1 MDAQSIVSCLE
12 GAGSAEAAVRTSSE
26 AQLRKFEDE
35 PGFHALLQGLYLDR
49 GVPEQVR
56 WQAAIYFKNSINS
69 HWRKTSTKPIG
80 DEEKQEIRSRLFN
93 VADEKNKRIGD
104 QNAAAA
110 ARIARMD
117 FPRDWPSL
125 MEDIYKVVEH
135 AERSGDVVSR
145 FNCCKILYH
154 VVKTLSMAKLGQT
167 RPRMQAQVGPFMTL
181 LTGSYESLVNSWLQ
195 SGDNEAME
203 LSVMELKCLSRLLV
217 EGYEHCNRDDAAR
230 RFFSISA
237 NHFTQFLAL
246 YSSSW
251 PSDVLAKHVK
261 VLGKMYISLIDR
273 QSSAFVLMD
282 QATLSVLETT
292 ISLLEDKTKL
302 FHDNNSQMDEE
313 NFTFWEGT
321 LVRGLMLIDNLIKLK
336 HGSISMRH
344 RTEEDREEAKRAVD
358 ILNNVVFSEELLVRI
373 VETLLLYCMRLQT
386 RDLEMWHSD
395 PEEFFILELRD
406 SWEFQLRSSGAK
418 VFGDLLANFGEQ
430 MVPKI
435 ISYLN
440 MALDSNNQEIDIL
453 QKDCAL
459 QAFQMSSFALSE
471 QVDFDQVF
479 PNGIVPLAHLQ
490 GDRNL
495 RIIRRRICY
504 VLSEWVSV
512 KCSPENRV
520 LGYKTLLGF
529 LEESDEL
536 NDLVV
541 QLEAMQAIRYMVDEY
556 MFDPNGFLPYVHQV
570 VGHLFRLLRTVSTV
584 EVKHELLKILSILIE
599 QCGESLAPYADVI
612 QQMIPQAWEEETL
625 QGVVLQILANI
636 VTITQNACPTI
647 SAPILQVTLEPN
659 NLLFEDALPLW
670 KSVVQVSDEPNEQ
683 VFNLVE
689 RLIEGI
695 ESSTEM
701 LTELLEILAEY
712 FKLSYHMVLDT
723 YGNRLFSL
731 FASYIP
737 NLRAEAI
744 SVLCQSI
751 DWLQLLSKAA
761 EYGPIFQQTG
771 FLSALISQT
780 FEQDT
785 SAFTA
790 VKVYN
795 IVGRLAF
802 DDPNLT
808 WTYIEPNAEQ
818 VWNKWLERYDNIGAP
833 KEQKLQAL
841 GITRMLYT
849 KQQIILNSVP
859 QIMSIWETVMDSEDS
874 LNPDEEIEFS
884 TDNKKDK
891 QILQTDPVFTISL
904 KDEVM
909 NIQSQLHLPNI

>member
-1 MDAQSIVSCLE
+1 MEAESIVSCLE
-12 GAGSAEAAVRTSSE
+12 GAASVEASIRAHSE
-26 AQLRKFEDE
+26 TQLRKFEDE
-35 PGFHALLQGLYLDR
+35 PGFHALVQGLFLDR
-49 GVPEQVR
+49 NLPEQIR

-69 HWRKTSTKPIG
+69 HWRRTSSKPIG
-80 DEEKQEIRSRLFN
+80 PEEKRGIRSRLFDL
-93 VADEKNKRIGD
+93 ADEKNHKICD
-104 QNAAAA
+104 QNATAA

-125 MEDIYKVVEH
+125 LEDIYKVIEH
-135 AERSGDVVSR
+135 AEREGQFVLR
-145 FNCCKILYH
+145 FNCYKILYH

-167 RPRMQAQVGPFMTL
+167 RPRMQAQVGPFMPL
-181 LTGSYESLVNSWLQ
+181 LTGSYERLVDSWLQ
-195 SGDNEAME
+195 SGDSEAME
-203 LSVMELKCLSRLLV
+203 LSVMVLKCLSRLLV
-217 EGYEHCNRDDAAR
+217 EGYEHCNRDEAAR

-237 NHFTQFLAL
+237 NHFTRFLSL

-261 VLGKMYISLIDR
+261 ILGKMYISLIDR

-282 QATLSVLETT
+282 QATLGVLETT
-292 ISLLEDKTKL
+292 VSLLEDKVKL
-302 FHDNNSQMDEE
+302 FHDNSSHMDED
-313 NFTFWEGT
+313 NSMFWEGT
-321 LVRGLMLIDNLIKLK
+321 LVRALMLIDSLIKLK

-344 RTEEDREEAKRAVD
+344 RTEEDREEAKKAIEV
-358 ILNNVVFSEELLVRI
+358 LNNVVFSEKLLVRI

-386 RDLEMWHSD
+386 RDLELWHSE

-440 MALDSNNQEIDIL
+440 MALDSNNHEIDVL

-479 PNGIVPLAHLQ
+479 PNGIVPLAQLA
-490 GDRNL
+490 GDSNL
-495 RIIRRRICY
+495 RILRRRICC

-512 KCSPENRV
+512 KCSPANRI
-520 LGYKTLLGF
+520 LGYQTLLRF
-529 LEESDEL
+529 LDDQS

-556 MFDPNGFLPYVHQV
+556 MFDPKDFLPYAHQT
-570 VGHLFRLLRTVSTV
+570 VGHLFRLLGTVGTV

-599 QCGESLAPYADVI
+599 QCGESLTPYAHAI
-612 QQMIPQAWEEETL
+612 QQMIPQAWEDETL

-636 VTITQNACPTI
+636 VTITQDACPTI
-647 SAPILQVTLEPN
+647 TAPILQVTLEPS

-670 KSVVQVSDEPNEQ
+670 KSVVQVSNEPNEQ
-683 VFNLVE
+683 VLGLVE
-689 RLIEGI
+689 KLIEGI
-695 ESSTEM
+695 ENSTEM
-701 LTELLEILAEY
+701 LTELLDILAEY
-712 FKLSYHMVLDT
+712 FKLSYHMVLDA

-737 NLRAEAI
+737 NLRAEAL

-751 DWLQLLSKAA
+751 DWLQLLSSVT
-761 EYGPIFQQTG
+761 EYGPIFQHSG
-771 FLSALISQT
+771 FLNVLLSQT

-790 VKVYN
+790 VKIFSVL
-795 IVGRLAF
+795 GRMAF
-802 DDPNLT
+802 NDPSLT
-808 WTYIEPNAEQ
+808 WTYIEPNAEEI
-818 VWNKWLERYDNIGAP
+818 WNKWLERYDNIGAP

-849 KQQIILNSVP
+849 KQPIILNSVP
-859 QIMSIWETVMDSEDS
+859 QIVSIWESVMESEDS
-874 LNPDEEIEFS
+874 LNPSEEIEFS

-891 QILQTDPVFTISL
+891 QILQADPVFTTSL

-909 NIQSQLHLPNI
+909 NIQSQLHLPNM